1 MEAAPHCQPESLD
14 ETKAPEMRGRV
25 LARGGRL
32 VGCQAEPPSVEMT
45 WMSIANW
52 YFKIGDQRIVMDSP
66 SR

>member
-1 MEAAPHCQPESLD
+1 MKKMHRMAALFCAPILSALAFVSLPARAAD
-14 ETKAPEMRGRV
+14 APDI
-25 LARGGRL
+25 
-32 VGCQAEPPSVEMT
+32 EMT